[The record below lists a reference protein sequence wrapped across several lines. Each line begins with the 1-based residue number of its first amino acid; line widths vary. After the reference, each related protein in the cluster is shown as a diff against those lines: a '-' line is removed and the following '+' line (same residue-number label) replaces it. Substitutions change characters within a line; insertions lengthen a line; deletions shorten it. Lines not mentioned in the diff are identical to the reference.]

1 MDEDPFLR
9 MSGVRKEFPGVVAND
24 DVDFSVRRGEIHGL
38 LGENGAGK
46 STLMKVLYGL
56 YDADG
61 GSVHLGGER
70 LDLDSPQDAIDR
82 GIGMVHQHFK
92 LIPRLSVAEN
102 VVLGEREPAGPFR
115 DRGADTDTDDADSWL
130 PEAVRTNRL
139 ARALAERF
147 TIGLDASAGEI
158 EALADDY
165 GFDVDVRAP
174 VGDLDVGERQR
185 VEILKALYRDVDL
198 LILDEP
204 TAVLTPAEAER
215 LFETLRA
222 LADRG
227 ISIIFITH
235 KLTEAT
241 AITDRVTVLRE
252 GETVGTVETGS
263 VDQAELARM
272 MVGREVLFSLDKD
285 RVEPGEPVL
294 EASGLRAED
303 DRGIE
308 ALSGIDL
315 SVRAGEI
322 VGIAGVSG
330 NGQRELAEVLA
341 GVRDPTAGS
350 IAVGGRDL
358 TGEPTRAFVDGG
370 VSFVPEDRHEYGCA
384 AELSVMHNAALKE
397 LRDDRFDDGPFL
409 DYDELARYAEE
420 IVDEFDVRG
429 VHDVRE
435 VPAGDLSGGNL
446 QKLILGR
453 ELVRDPDLLVAHQPT
468 RGVDVGAIEFLR
480 EAILDQRAEGTGTVL
495 ISEDLDELFDLSDRL
510 LVIYEGEIVHETTP
524 EAADRERVGMR
535 MTGGAVG
542 DGGAESGADADGE
555 SADRAMT
562 DGGSAD
568 GDGGEGE
575 AAGPGADRS
584 SRGDSR

>member
-46 STLMKVLYGL
+46 STLMKILYGL
-56 YDADG
+56 YDADA
-61 GSVHLGGER
+61 GSVHLGGEP

-115 DRGADTDTDDADSWL
+115 DRGGDGGTAGDASDSWL
-130 PEAVRTNRL
+130 PDSIRQNRL
-139 ARALAERF
+139 ARGLAERF
-147 TIGLDASAGEI
+147 TIGLDASAAEI

-165 GFDVDVRAP
+165 GFGVDVRAP
-174 VGDLDVGERQR
+174 VAELDVGERQR

-204 TAVLTPAEAER
+204 TAVLTPTEAER
-215 LFETLRA
+215 LFETLRT
-222 LADRG
+222 LADSG

-235 KLTEAT
+235 KLAEAT

-263 VDQAELARM
+263 VDQAELARL
-272 MVGREVLFSLDKD
+272 MVGREVLFSLDKE
-285 RVEPGEPVL
+285 RVEPGDPVL
-294 EASGLRAED
+294 NANGLRAED

-330 NGQRELAEVLA
+330 NGQRELAEALA
-341 GVRDPTAGS
+341 GVRDPTGGT
-350 IAVGGRDL
+350 IAVDGRDL
-358 TGEPTRAFVDGG
+358 TGEPARAFVDGG

-384 AELSVMHNAALKE
+384 EELSVMHNAALKE

-453 ELVRDPDLLVAHQPT
+453 ELTRDPDLLVAHQPT

-535 MTGGAVG
+535 MTGGVDDATEARSGG
-542 DGGAESGADADGE
+542 DGDA
-555 SADRAMT
+555 ADRAMT
-562 DGGSAD
+562 DGGTGSSSG
-568 GDGGEGE
+568 GD
-575 AAGPGADRS
+575 R
-584 SRGDSR
+584 R

>member
-56 YDADG
+56 YDADA
-61 GSVHLGGER
+61 GSVHLGGEP

-115 DRGADTDTDDADSWL
+115 ERSDTGSTTGDADSWL
-130 PEAVRTNRL
+130 PDSIRHNRV

-147 TIGLDASAGEI
+147 TIGLDASAAEI

-174 VGDLDVGERQR
+174 VGELDVGERQR

-215 LFETLRA
+215 LFETLRT
-222 LADRG
+222 LADSG

-235 KLTEAT
+235 KLAEAT

-263 VDQAELARM
+263 VDQAELARL
-272 MVGREVLFSLDKD
+272 MVGREVLFSLDKE
-285 RVEPGEPVL
+285 RVEPGDPVL
-294 EASGLRAED
+294 DASGLRAED

-330 NGQRELAEVLA
+330 NGQRELAEALA
-341 GVRDPTAGS
+341 GVRDPTAGT
-350 IAVGGRDL
+350 IAVDGRDL

-384 AELSVMHNAALKE
+384 EELSVMHNAALKE

-409 DYDELARYAEE
+409 DYDELERYAEE

-453 ELVRDPDLLVAHQPT
+453 ELTRDPDLLVAHQPT

-535 MTGGAVG
+535 MTGGVG
-542 DGGAESGADADGE
+542 DGGSAASSGGADADA
-555 SADRAMT
+555 ADRAMT
-562 DGGSAD
+562 DGGGVDAD
-568 GDGGEGE
+568 GDAGEG
-575 AAGPGADRS
+575 PGGGHR
-584 SRGDSR
+584 